1 MPLIHF
7 EVDLH
12 DGATSALEQI
22 VTQARAAGLAVKSGM
37 EDATPAVRANAAA
50 QSGLVGVIRESRQE
64 HRMAMFAVREG
75 AGALTGLT
83 GANKELA
90 QGMGAASQSIFSMQF
105 ALEALAAGASR
116 AGGSLAAAGAMLQ
129 TFILPIALAAAAFA
143 FIRDK
148 VVESD
153 AASKELTKDIKDLK
167 GELGIIPTDKVSDL
181 AREYTKA
188 MDEATKAH
196 EHSKSF
202 FNANWAILWRS
213 TIDQATFGAT
223 SLVKNYLGD
232 LDKSAE
238 KAGLNVT
245 KATKDRI
252 DAEAKLNTEMI
263 DSGLKRQEILFGMD
277 QHTEAQKVESAHS
290 FTLQRLKN
298 AEAAEQEEAK
308 THDDYANMK
317 GVIDGKYQAKRREED
332 AQYTASLKTENEKRL
347 LAGFEF
353 DAKQSEH
360 DEASQSAIE
369 SAQIQ
374 LARAQSGTWYTLK
387 TEKLRQDNEFAKQ
400 ELVDQEETAR
410 EEEIRTVGLYA
421 NLTQIHQVYSLKR
434 QALDAETEKKVEEY
448 LNKGKDAHSKYDLSI
463 TDMESK
469 VQDSIVTG
477 FGTAIGQAILQ
488 AKNLGD
494 AFVQVGERIL
504 EELLTMIAEAAIFD
518 ALMGLM
524 SGGGTAGL
532 GLTGAGAFNP
542 VRSVITNPLL
552 PGHASGA
559 DFTVPPGYEGDRFPL
574 GFANSGEHVSITPAG
589 QQGGSSGSPIN
600 IYVSAMDAKS
610 FSDFMKQGS
619 IKDAVM
625 TAIRQQTSTGR

>member
-1 MPLIHF
+1 MPRITF
-7 EVDLH
+7 EVDLQ
-12 DGATSALEQI
+12 DGASSALEQI
-22 VTQARAAGLAVKSGM
+22 VKEARAAGVEIPKAFDG
-37 EDATPAVRANAAA
+37 ATPAVNRHAAA
-50 QSGLVGVIRESRQE
+50 QAGLVGVIRESRQE

-90 QGMGAASQSIFSMQF
+90 QGMGAASSSIFSMQF
-105 ALEALAAGASR
+105 ALDALASSAKS
-116 AGGSLAAAGAMLQ
+116 AGGSLAVAGAMLQ
-129 TFILPIALAAAAFA
+129 TFILPIAVVAAGFA

-153 AASKELTKDIKDLK
+153 TASKELTKDIKDLK

-188 MDEATKAH
+188 MDEATRAH

-223 SLVKNYLGD
+223 GLVKNYLSD
-232 LDKSAE
+232 LDKTAE
-238 KAGLNVT
+238 RAGLNVT
-245 KATKDRI
+245 KVTKERI
-252 DAEAKLNTEMI
+252 DAEAKLNAEMI
-263 DSGLKRQEILFGMD
+263 ESDLKREETIFGMES
-277 QHTEAQKVESAHS
+277 HTGEQKLASAHS
-290 FTLQRLKN
+290 FALQRLKI
-298 AEAAEQEEAK
+298 AEDAEREEAK

-332 AQYTASLKTENEKRL
+332 AQYTASLKSENERRL

-353 DAKQSEH
+353 DTKQLER

-374 LARAQSGTWYTLK
+374 LAKAQSGTWYTLK
-387 TEKLRQDNEFAKQ
+387 TDRLRQDNEFAKQ

-410 EEEIRTVGLYA
+410 EEEIRTMGLYA

-469 VQDSIVTG
+469 VQDSIATG
-477 FGTAIGQAILQ
+477 FGTAIGQAIMQ

-494 AFVQVGERIL
+494 AFIQVGERII
-504 EELLTMIAEAAIFD
+504 EELITMIAEAAIFD

-532 GLTGAGAFNP
+532 GLVGAGEFNP
-542 VRSVITNPLL
+542 VRTPINAIL

-559 DFTVPPGYEGDRFPL
+559 DFVVPPGYEGDRFPL

-589 QQGGSSGSPIN
+589 QQGGSSGPPVN

-610 FSDFMKQGS
+610 FTDFMKQGS

-625 TAIRQQTSTGR
+625 SAIRQQTSTGR

>member
-1 MPLIHF
+1 
-7 EVDLH
+7 
-12 DGATSALEQI
+12 
-22 VTQARAAGLAVKSGM
+22 M

-105 ALEALAAGASR
+105 ALEALASGAR
-116 AGGSLAAAGAMLQ
+116 QAGGSLAVAGAALQ

-143 FIRDK
+143 FLREKII
-148 VVESD
+148 ESD
-153 AASKELTKDIKDLK
+153 TAHKQITKDIKDLR
-167 GELGIIPTDKVSDL
+167 GELGIIPVDKVSDL

-202 FNANWAILWRS
+202 FNANWAILWRA

-223 SLVKNYLGD
+223 SYVKSYLAD
-232 LDKSAE
+232 MDQAAV
-238 KAGLNVT
+238 KAGLSVNIAT
-245 KATKDRI
+245 KARG
-252 DAEAKLNTEMI
+252 DAEAKLNVDMVE
-263 DSGLKRQEILFGMD
+263 SGLKRQEILFGME
-277 QHTEAQKVESAHS
+277 QHTEVQKVESAHS
-290 FTLQRLKN
+290 FALQRLKL
-298 AEAAEQEEAK
+298 AEDAERQEAK

-332 AQYTASLKTENEKRL
+332 AQYTASLKTEYEKRI
-347 LAGFEF
+347 ADGIAF
-353 DAKQSEH
+353 DEKNEEH
-360 DEASQSAIE
+360 EASSGTAIALAE
-369 SAQIQ
+369 IQ
-374 LARAQSGTWYTLK
+374 LAKAQSNTWYTLK
-387 TEKLRQDNEFAKQ
+387 TDRLRQDNEFAKQ
-400 ELVDQEETAR
+400 ELAI
-410 EEEIRTVGLYA
+410 EEENAVEEEKRTQKLMADTDSVHRLYA
-421 NLTQIHQVYSLKR
+421 LKR
-434 QALDAETEKKVEEY
+434 QAIDAETEKKVEEY
-448 LNKGKDAHSKYDLSI
+448 LNKGKEAHSKYELAV

-477 FGTAIGQAILQ
+477 FGTAIGQAIIQ
-488 AKNLGD
+488 AKSLGD
-494 AFVQVGERIL
+494 AFVQVGERII
-504 EELLTMIAEAAIFD
+504 EELITMIAEAAIFD
-518 ALMGLM
+518 ALMSLF
-524 SGGGTAGL
+524 SGGTSGL
-532 GLTGAGAFNP
+532 ASVATVGLPSAPNISMPPF
-542 VRSVITNPLL
+542 L
-552 PGHASGA
+552 GHSQGA
-559 DFTVPPGYEGDRFPL
+559 DFTVPAGFEGDKFPL

-589 QQGGSSGSPIN
+589 QQGGSSGPPGN

-625 TAIRQQTSTGR
+625 TAIRQQTGTGR